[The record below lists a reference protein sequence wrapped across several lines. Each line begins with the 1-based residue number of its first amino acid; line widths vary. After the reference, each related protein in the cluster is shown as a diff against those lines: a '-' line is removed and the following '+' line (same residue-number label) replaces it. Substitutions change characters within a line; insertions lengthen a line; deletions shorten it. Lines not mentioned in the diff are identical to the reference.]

1 MADWNGQV
9 RQLKQ
14 IWAKLNPRQRVM
26 VGGGT
31 ALTIALVAGFAAL
44 MSSPDYKP
52 LMVGLDAADVP
63 AITAQLAAKN
73 IPSRVGKDGKS
84 IEVPAGQIDAARLQV
99 SSESGPHSGRLGFEL
114 FDKVSWGQT
123 EFDERVNYQRALEG
137 ELERTIG
144 TLSDVKAA
152 RVHLVMARDSVFLDK
167 ERGAK
172 ASVTLR
178 LKHGSPSREELK
190 AIARLVSGAVDNLS
204 PADVAIIDADS
215 SETLGSPGGSGSESE
230 TEQELTRRLV
240 ATLAPV
246 VGPDNLRASVNVEYD
261 LSSSEE
267 SQDKYDPAVS
277 AVLTTQR
284 SEEQTGA
291 GAGTGGVPGT
301 ASNLPTSN
309 GGGTQPVAIEDGAQ
323 SSKSENS
330 TFGVNKIVRHTV
342 SPAGRVKRI
351 TAAVL
356 VNDVVERKQVKGKWT
371 EQTRKRSPAE
381 LKQMSELAMAATGMD
396 ASRGDVIS
404 VQNMTFD
411 RSALA
416 DTGPPSAV
424 ERVRRGLADF
434 SGVVRYAGLFALF
447 ALAWALIFRPLQ
459 KGVLAS
465 IKELPGAAAV
475 NALPGTAPAGL
486 AIPTREMA
494 LEGGLDTAVL
504 KQELIDRVQA
514 EPAAM
519 TRSVQAWLRE
529 DPA

>member
-1 MADWNGQV
+1 MADWK
-9 RQLKQ
+9 QLKQ
-14 IWAKLNPRQRVM
+14 LKQLWTKLKPRQRAM
-26 VGGGT
+26 VAGGT
-31 ALTIALVAGFAAL
+31 ALAVALLAGFVTA

-52 LMVGLDAADVP
+52 LLVGLDAADVP
-63 AITAQLAAKN
+63 SITAQLAAKN
-73 IPSRVGKDGKS
+73 IPSRIGKDGKS
-84 IEVPAGQIDAARLQV
+84 IEVPAGQLDAARLQV
-99 SSESGPHSGRLGFEL
+99 ASDSGSHSGRLGFEL

-137 ELERTIG
+137 ELERTIA
-144 TLSDVKAA
+144 TLGDVKAA
-152 RVHLVMARDSVFLDK
+152 RVHLVMSRDSIFLDK

-178 LKHGSPSREELK
+178 LKHGAPSREELK

-215 SETLGSPGGSGSESE
+215 SEALGTPGGSGSESE
-230 TEQELTRRLV
+230 TEQQLTRRLV

-246 VGPDNLRASVNVEYD
+246 VGADNLRASVNVEYD
-261 LSSSEE
+261 LTSSEE

-291 GAGTGGVPGT
+291 GAGAGGVPGT
-301 ASNLPTSN
+301 ASNLPNASS
-309 GGGTQPVAIEDGAQ
+309 GGTQSVALEDGAQ

-330 TFGVNKIVRHTV
+330 TFGVNKVVRHTV
-342 SPAGRVKRI
+342 SPAGRIKRI

-356 VNDVVERKQVKGKWT
+356 VNDAVERTQVKGKWT
-371 EQTRKRSPAE
+371 EQTHRRSPAE
-381 LKQMSELAMAATGMD
+381 LKQMSDLAMAATGMD

-404 VQNMTFD
+404 VQNMSFD
-411 RSALA
+411 RSSLA
-416 DTGPPSAV
+416 DTGPPSAI

-434 SGVVRYAGLFALF
+434 SGVVRYAGLLALF
-447 ALAWALIFRPLQ
+447 ALAWALVFRPLQ

-465 IKELPGAAAV
+465 MKELPAGTAAD
-475 NALPGTAPAGL
+475 ALPGAGTAEL
-486 AIPTREMA
+486 AAPVREMA
-494 LEGGLDTAVL
+494 LEAGLETAVL

-514 EPAAM
+514 EPATM

-529 DPA
+529 DTA